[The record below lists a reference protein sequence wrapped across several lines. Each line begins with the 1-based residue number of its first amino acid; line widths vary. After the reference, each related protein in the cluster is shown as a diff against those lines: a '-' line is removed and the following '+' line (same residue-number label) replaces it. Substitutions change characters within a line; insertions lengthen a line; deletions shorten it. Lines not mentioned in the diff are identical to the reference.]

1 MLYEVISQPCISVF
15 QFHIKN
21 GFILVKYKIKSSK
34 LHSLLHLTLSLFSP
48 DTLSLSES
56 MTISV
61 HGTLLWTL

>member
-34 LHSLLHLTLSLFSP
+34 LHSLLHLALSF
-48 DTLSLSES
+48 LSHK
-56 MTISV
+56 IYFFFWYIFV
-61 HGTLLWTL
+61 VLLVFR